1 MDFFIVPVIKMRIF
15 FLILTFNRDK
25 KMNTIIICHDIG
37 KIFSILFKINYVLT
51 EFKERNERFRKL
63 E

>member
-1 MDFFIVPVIKMRIF
+1 
-15 FLILTFNRDK
+15 
-25 KMNTIIICHDIG
+25 MNTIIICHDIG

>member
-1 MDFFIVPVIKMRIF
+1 
-15 FLILTFNRDK
+15 
-25 KMNTIIICHDIG
+25 MNTIIIWHDFG
-37 KIFSILFKINYVLT
+37 NIFSILSKINYVLT

>member
-1 MDFFIVPVIKMRIF
+1 
-15 FLILTFNRDK
+15 
-25 KMNTIIICHDIG
+25 MNTIIIWHDFG
-37 KIFSILFKINYVLT
+37 KIFSILSKINYVLT